1 MPPALTERFQVLRG
15 RLAPCG
21 CTWPWWLDGS
31 FGLPFHEIFVALGS
45 LPAREKWPSTAG
57 QRNRSLERQNALH
70 SVRFCITNLLV
81 KPETDPVVNNAMHA
95 CFGSEK
101 FQPKKRK
108 LWQNKKTSW
117 KCRTLVHFFCLKLP
131 SDASLRGD
139 PRASRG
145 RTGPAASGRCG
156 AAANSLSAT
165 ATSCGCKVNGWLDA
179 MMLSKVREV
188 HGSPIVRSDSM
199 Q

>member
-15 RLAPCG
+15 RLAPCR

-45 LPAREKWPSTAG
+45 SPAREKWPSTAG

-81 KPETDPVVNNAMHA
+81 KPETDPVVNNAMHGS

-101 FQPKKRK
+101 FQQKKE
-108 LWQNKKTSW
+108 NVDKTFVETCIFSASN
-117 KCRTLVHFFCLKLP
+117 CQATRLFVAIHGHLVDGQVRP
-131 SDASLRGD
+131 
-139 PRASRG
+139 
-145 RTGPAASGRCG
+145 PAEG
-156 AAANSLSAT
+156 AAQRQTRCLQRQHLVDAKSMD
-165 ATSCGCKVNGWLDA
+165 GWMPWCLA
-179 MMLSKVREV
+179 KLGKSMEV
-188 HGSPIVRSDSM
+188 L
-199 Q
+199 

>member
-21 CTWPWWLDGS
+21 CTWPRWLDGS

-45 LPAREKWPSTAG
+45 SPAREKWPSTAG

-117 KCRTLVHFFCLKLP
+117 KCRNLCI
-131 SDASLRGD
+131 SSASFAKR
-139 PRASRG
+139 RVSSWRS
-145 RTGPAASGRCG
+145 TGISWTDRSGRQR
-156 AAANSLSAT
+156 
-165 ATSCGCKVNGWLDA
+165 
-179 MMLSKVREV
+179 KVRRSGKLVVCNGNILWMQSQWMAGMGWCLAKLGKSMEV
-188 HGSPIVRSDSM
+188 L
-199 Q
+199 

>member
-1 MPPALTERFQVLRG
+1 MPPALTERFQVLKG

-45 LPAREKWPSTAG
+45 SPAREKWPSTAG

-95 CFGSEK
+95 LCFGSEK
-101 FQPKKRK
+101 FQQKKESFDK
-108 LWQNKKTSW
+108 TKKHVE
-117 KCRTLVHFFCLKLP
+117 KCRNLVHFF
-131 SDASLRGD
+131 SASNCQATRLFVAIHGHLVDGQVR
-139 PRASRG
+139 P
-145 RTGPAASGRCG
+145 PAEG
-156 AAANSLSAT
+156 AAQRQTRRLWGFCEWMA
-165 ATSCGCKVNGWLDA
+165 GMGWCLA
-179 MMLSKVREV
+179 KLGKSMEV
-188 HGSPIVRSDSM
+188 L
-199 Q
+199 

>member
-1 MPPALTERFQVLRG
+1 MPPALTERFQVLKG

-45 LPAREKWPSTAG
+45 SPAREKWPSTAG

-70 SVRFCITNLLV
+70 SVRFCITTRNRSCCQQC
-81 KPETDPVVNNAMHA
+81 DA
-95 CFGSEK
+95 CIVFWFRKVST
-101 FQPKKRK
+101 KKRK
-108 LWQNKKTSW
+108 LWQNKKTRW
-117 KCRTLVHFFCLKLP
+117 KMQKFGAFFFCLKLP

-156 AAANSLSAT
+156 AAANSSSVGVLWMD
-165 ATSCGCKVNGWLDA
+165 GWDG
-179 MMLSKVREV
+179 MMLSKVGEV
-188 HGSPIVRSDSM
+188 HGSPIVRSDSI